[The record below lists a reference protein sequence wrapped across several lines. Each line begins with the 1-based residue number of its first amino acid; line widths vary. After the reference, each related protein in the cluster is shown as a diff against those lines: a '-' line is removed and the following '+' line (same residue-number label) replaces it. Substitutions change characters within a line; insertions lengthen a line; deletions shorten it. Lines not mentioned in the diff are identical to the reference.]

1 MRPVSAASVSRKFPC
16 HEMMI
21 ARRACTPAGIAVCV
35 GAQAAKAAAATDTG
49 PPQEPQGQ
57 LRVAIIQPRSSVR
70 FLVDVVNPHC

>member
-49 PPQEPQGQ
+49 PTGT
-57 LRVAIIQPRSSVR
+57 ARSAARGYHPAAVLGPISR
-70 FLVDVVNPHC
+70 